1 MQSVTD
7 LSHCRDVPPSVT
19 TTDPPRILSVEDNSD
34 TRLLL
39 EHLLDESYEL
49 TLTAS
54 VDEALDAVES
64 TSFDLLLLDIHL
76 NSGTEGTE
84 LLHTIRNRED
94 IGEVSAIALTAYI
107 LPGDSQE
114 LLDEG
119 FDAYVSKPFTS
130 AELTEAIDQTLS
142 GDVESAA

>member
-1 MQSVTD
+1 MS
-7 LSHCRDVPPSVT
+7 
-19 TTDPPRILSVEDNSD
+19 TTDPPCILSVEDNPD
-34 TRLLL
+34 TRFLLK
-39 EHLLDESYEL
+39 HLLDESYDL
-49 TLTAS
+49 TLAPG

-76 NSGTEGTE
+76 GSGTKGTE
-84 LLHTIRNRED
+84 LLHTIRSRED
-94 IGEVSAIALTAYI
+94 IEEVPAIALTAYI
-107 LPGDSQE
+107 LPSDSQE

-142 GDVESAA
+142 GGVESVA